1 MPPGLALQDISEVST
16 ECGPGTAFVAIQG
29 HAADGHEYL
38 GDAASRGAEVA
49 FVMRR
54 PAESPAG
61 MTLIQV
67 EDTRRAL
74 GPLAHA
80 VHGDPSR
87 RMKVAGVT
95 GTNGKTTTV
104 YLLEAIYRACGLRP
118 GLLSTIVARWP
129 EQELPAGETTPSA
142 ARIAR
147 TMGAMARD
155 GVQAVAMEVSSHG
168 IAQHRLD
175 GTRFASLAL
184 TNVTQD
190 HLDYHKTMEAYEA
203 VKMSIFESMP
213 SHSPDGTAVVNLDDA
228 TGLKLAAKLDQ
239 ESCLTYGIRSESA
252 DLLAESIYFHE
263 KGMRLDLNF
272 RGEKLVIETP
282 MRGYFNAV
290 NTLTATGLA
299 LGMGLDPEGI
309 AKGCASFHGAPGRF
323 EIIPA
328 PKGIPVIVD
337 YAHTPDALR
346 QLLLN
351 ARGLA
356 ARRLIAVFGCGGDRD
371 RGKRPQMGEA
381 AAQLADEVIVTNDN
395 PRTEDPEAIARDIV
409 EGLKNLGGLDAHH
422 RQILDRRAAIETA
435 IHLAEEGD
443 VVVIAGKG
451 HEDYQIVGKVKH
463 HFDDREA
470 AREVIAALEKETAV
484 R

>member
-1 MPPGLALQDISEVST
+1 
-16 ECGPGTAFVAIQG
+16 
-29 HAADGHEYL
+29 
-38 GDAASRGAEVA
+38 
-49 FVMRR
+49 
-54 PAESPAG
+54 
-61 MTLIQV
+61 
-67 EDTRRAL
+67 
-74 GPLAHA
+74 
-80 VHGDPSR
+80 
-87 RMKVAGVT
+87 
-95 GTNGKTTTV
+95 
-104 YLLEAIYRACGLRP
+104 
-118 GLLSTIVARWP
+118 
-129 EQELPAGETTPSA
+129 
-142 ARIAR
+142 
-147 TMGAMARD
+147 
-155 GVQAVAMEVSSHG
+155 
-168 IAQHRLD
+168 
-175 GTRFASLAL
+175 
-184 TNVTQD
+184 
-190 HLDYHKTMEAYEA
+190 
-203 VKMSIFESMP
+203 
-213 SHSPDGTAVVNLDDA
+213 
-228 TGLKLAAKLDQ
+228 
-239 ESCLTYGIRSESA
+239 
-252 DLLAESIYFHE
+252 
-263 KGMRLDLNF
+263 
-272 RGEKLVIETP
+272 

-299 LGMGLDPEGI
+299 LGMGLDPAGI

-328 PKGIPVIVD
+328 PKGVPVIVD

-422 RQILDRRAAIETA
+422 RQILDRREAIESA
-435 IHLAEEGD
+435 IRLAEEGD

-463 HFDDREA
+463 HFDDREV
-470 AREVIAALEKETAV
+470 AREVIAALENEPAV